1 MDNYT
6 IISENIGSGAI
17 GKVYII
23 EKINPPSTKLIV
35 KKFDNSE
42 RERYEKEKF
51 ILSKFSNSNES
62 NNKYIIKL
70 KNIYISIDELP
81 YNSNYL
87 LFDYL
92 EYGNLNKYLENN
104 YCFTDIPEI
113 YAKLICYKLLKGLK
127 TIHDNG
133 ICHNKMNEKNIMF
146 DNEFNPI
153 IIHFSEAYMN
163 NDNIFRKDF
172 QGLARIIAKL
182 ITSGK
187 FMNIRLSKKYKYI
200 VILDNAQREIK
211 ESEFWQNV
219 EVKKEFIDFFNLLL
233 KSKLPLNIDDLLNN
247 IWLKDIKDI
256 DNNNSD
262 NTKKLKEIEN
272 NLKNDFGNI
281 YLKILEFEK
290 QNNKQIITDINSII
304 NIENN
309 TNEKNSLINNFID
322 TYKSSEITNEKS
334 YMFNL
339 EIRNINNKPEG
350 ILFDYLEIIINS
362 NNDDYNK
369 PKFFYYFMYNLKS
382 NIDKFE
388 NLKKTF
394 DNSEQYLSFNV
405 SFEESKINEEIDDN
419 DINKDKYVDK
429 NDKNDN
435 LLIDELIFDE
445 DENENL
451 EIKIELVKYNSINEI
466 DNERYFLMFNYI
478 QGETYDYYHYLNMIK
493 KMAKELLNSEIKI

>member
-1 MDNYT
+1 
-6 IISENIGSGAI
+6 
-17 GKVYII
+17 
-23 EKINPPSTKLIV
+23 
-35 KKFDNSE
+35 
-42 RERYEKEKF
+42 
-51 ILSKFSNSNES
+51 
-62 NNKYIIKL
+62 
-70 KNIYISIDELP
+70 
-81 YNSNYL
+81 
-87 LFDYL
+87 
-92 EYGNLNKYLENN
+92 
-104 YCFTDIPEI
+104 
-113 YAKLICYKLLKGLK
+113 
-127 TIHDNG
+127 
-133 ICHNKMNEKNIMF
+133 
-146 DNEFNPI
+146 
-153 IIHFSEAYMN
+153 
-163 NDNIFRKDF
+163 
-172 QGLARIIAKL
+172 
-182 ITSGK
+182 
-187 FMNIRLSKKYKYI
+187 MNIRLSKKYKYI

-290 QNNKQIITDINSII
+290 QNNKQIITDISSII

-309 TNEKNSLINNFID
+309 TNENNTLINNFLD
-322 TYKSSEITNEKS
+322 SYKSSEITNEKS

-405 SFEESKINEEIDDN
+405 SFEEIKINDKIDDN
-419 DINKDKYVDK
+419 DINKDKDVDK
-429 NDKNDN
+429 NDKSDN
-435 LLIDELIFDE
+435 LLVDELVFDE

-478 QGETYDYYHYLNMIK
+478 QGETYDYYHYLNIIK